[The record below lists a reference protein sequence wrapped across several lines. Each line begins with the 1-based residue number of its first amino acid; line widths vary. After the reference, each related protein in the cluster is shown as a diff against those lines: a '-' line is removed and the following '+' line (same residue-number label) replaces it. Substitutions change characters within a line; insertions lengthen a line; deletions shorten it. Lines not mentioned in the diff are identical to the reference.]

1 MPCVVDDEEGIFLVV
16 VTYEVCDRSIGLNL
30 SQSRE
35 PTVDKNA
42 DDFVVIGVFKHL
54 LEKSDLGRVNFV
66 KLLSEKDGKPQQ
78 GSVTS
83 GSTAISS
90 HCGCHES
97 NSTKTC
103 L

>member
-1 MPCVVDDEEGIFLVV
+1 MPCVVDNKEGIFLVV
-16 VTYEVCDRSIGLNL
+16 VAYEVCHRSIGLNL

-35 PTVDKNA
+35 PTVDKDA
-42 DDFVVIGVFKHL
+42 VDFVVIGVLKHL
-54 LEKSDLGRVNFV
+54 LETSDLGRVNSV
-66 KLLSEKDGKPQQ
+66 KFIRWKDGMSQQ